1 MNDTG
6 SIDTPA
12 WSGSH
17 VAIADVVAAVDKL
30 RRDEVRAATRTSVAT
45 LIIVTRTTDE
55 LDEAETVI
63 EHLGVRHPAR
73 IITLLAPLDAR
84 KGEDRVDADVVMH
97 AGTAAGHAIWSDEL
111 RLRVSGGPARH
122 LASLLRPLQLSD
134 LPVVVWYVRGLP
146 NERDP
151 LLKLANAI
159 VVDSKTA
166 TDPGEGE
173 PAMHRTFASITSLS
187 RKHTVIDLSWSRMST
202 WRQLLAM
209 QFQGEVFGP
218 MISGV
223 ESVEIT
229 GKMGPRTLLAGWLGS
244 RLALSREQMHL
255 YDGRHVAVK
264 MHCSLD
270 GQNADFLVERVGDQR
285 LVHAAANI
293 HGGASHEELLGL
305 PDDAL
310 PLSLA
315 AALRSIDRDKV
326 YELSIKTIG
335 MWKQ

>member
-1 MNDTG
+1 MSQVG

-12 WSGSH
+12 WSSSY
-17 VAIADVVAAVDKL
+17 VAIADVVSALENL
-30 RRDEVRAATRTSVAT
+30 RRQEMRAATRTSVAT

-84 KGEDRVDADVVMH
+84 HGEDRVDADVVMH

-134 LPVVVWYVRGLP
+134 LPVVVWYMRGLP
-146 NERDP
+146 DERDP
-151 LLKLANAI
+151 LLKLANAV

-166 TDPGEGE
+166 TDPGKGE
-173 PAMHRTFASITSLS
+173 PAMHKTFAEITYLS
-187 RKHTVIDLSWSRMST
+187 RKHTMIDLSWSRLST
-202 WRQLLAM
+202 WRRLLAM

-218 MISGV
+218 MITGV
-223 ESVEIT
+223 ESIEIS

-244 RLALSREQMHL
+244 RLALPRTAMHL
-255 YDGRHVAVK
+255 YDARHVSVT
-264 MHCSLD
+264 MHCKFE
-270 GQNADFLVERVGDQR
+270 GQQGEFAVERMGEER
-285 LVHAAANI
+285 LVRSSAQI
-293 HGGASHEELLGL
+293 HGGASHEEILGL

-310 PLSLA
+310 PLSLSS
-315 AALRSIDRDKV
+315 ALRNLDRDKV
-326 YELSIKTIG
+326 YELAIKTIG
-335 MWKQ
+335 LWA